1 MIRRRVDLIR
11 QLKDEMGLD
20 LTVQLVPSAQNHA
33 DKLTRVPSDW
43 IRSGNGA
50 VEQRAVDST
59 EHDSGSNDARTIKQV
74 TREQA
79 MHEGTVETVADE
91 ALERD
96 VSAASAGAMI
106 AVAAAENRKLNLET
120 KEDVMSAI
128 ASKHQEAGH
137 PGVRRTM
144 YFARRDITRS
154 VTRGMVQAVV
164 AQCQICKSVDP
175 APVNWRHGSLD
186 VRETWWRLAID
197 ITHFQGRAYLTVVD
211 CGPSR
216 FSLWRPLRQTDTAS
230 VLDELGQIFYERGA
244 PAELL
249 GDNDTAFRSRSFAA
263 FASRWGVSLR
273 FRAVY
278 RPSGNSI
285 VERNHK
291 TVKVIAARKRSS
303 VAEAVHLYNI
313 SPRETDSK
321 SETPARGIYCYQV
334 RDCVRHTTRIAS
346 RESSPMPTQW
356 RMKEE
361 TSATTKYNEGDMVWM
376 RKPGTRCSE
385 QSKPGIVTKIIPP
398 QVVEVEG
405 MPWHIRDL
413 RHRRDPGTR
422 RVKRTRQENAD
433 ELEAPLYITA
443 PVPWAVTPARVV
455 TPKQSQ
461 AVNQVTMGISGDEE
475 AQSNVS
481 SDADFATPDAA
492 SSEDL
497 PGSDIEEVE
506 ASAPSPIPLRR
517 STRLTRPPDRLT
529 YS

>member
-1 MIRRRVDLIR
+1 
-11 QLKDEMGLD
+11 
-20 LTVQLVPSAQNHA
+20 
-33 DKLTRVPSDW
+33 
-43 IRSGNGA
+43 
-50 VEQRAVDST
+50 
-59 EHDSGSNDARTIKQV
+59 
-74 TREQA
+74 
-79 MHEGTVETVADE
+79 
-91 ALERD
+91 
-96 VSAASAGAMI
+96 
-106 AVAAAENRKLNLET
+106 
-120 KEDVMSAI
+120 MSAI

-137 PGVRRTM
+137 PGVRRTL

-164 AQCQICKSVDP
+164 AQCQVCKSCDP
-175 APVNWRHGSLD
+175 APVKWRHGSLD

-197 ITHFQGRAYLTVVD
+197 ITHFQGRSYLTVVD

-216 FSLWRPLRQTDTAS
+216 FSLWRPLRRTDTAS
-230 VLDELGQIFYERGA
+230 VLDELGHISYERGA

-291 TVKVIAARKRSS
+291 TVKVIAARKRCS

-321 SETPARGIYCYQV
+321 SETPASGIYCYQV

-361 TSATTKYNEGDMVWM
+361 ASATTKYNEGDMVWM

-385 QSKPGIVTKIIPP
+385 QSKPDIVTKIISP
-398 QVVEVEG
+398 QVVEFEG

-413 RHRRDPGTR
+413 RHRRDPGTQ

-455 TPKQSQ
+455 TPKQSP

-497 PGSDIEEVE
+497 PGSDVEEVE

-517 STRLTRPPDRLT
+517 STRLTRPPDKLT